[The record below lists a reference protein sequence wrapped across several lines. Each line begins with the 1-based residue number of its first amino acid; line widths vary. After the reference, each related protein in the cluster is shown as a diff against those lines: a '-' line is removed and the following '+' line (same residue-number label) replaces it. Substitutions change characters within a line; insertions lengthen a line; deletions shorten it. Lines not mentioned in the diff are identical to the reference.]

1 MPGGRKLAR
10 NPSHYLHQEKG
21 GCKKI
26 MGLEG
31 QDTRGKKNRVVLHDS
46 DRSCVSSWWIEA
58 TRTASGAGT
67 RRELPIIL
75 SGKAKDDCL
84 PGMTLS
90 FRATPPLRSPP
101 STRLGSVPDAR
112 WLTTTAGRTPTPW
125 AASRR
130 PSPTSI
136 AASSSPPATPRSSKK
151 TKSRGASHDR
161 TEMK

>member
-1 MPGGRKLAR
+1 MQVCAPNGYSAFMLSTATPNRWHR
-10 NPSHYLHQEKG
+10 RDCTPTRREK
-21 GCKKI
+21 I
-26 MGLEG
+26 
-31 QDTRGKKNRVVLHDS
+31 RVVLHDS

-58 TRTASGAGT
+58 TRTASGVGT

-101 STRLGSVPDAR
+101 STRLGSVPDCPVAYNNR
-112 WLTTTAGRTPTPW
+112 GTDPHALGGLK
-125 AASRR
+125 AAVADFDRGFELA
-130 PSPTSI
+130 PGY
-136 AASSSPPATPRSSKK
+136 AEASKK

-161 TEMK
+161 AEMK